1 MKKFQDPELT
11 LILLTGYEIITTSG
25 DVGDD
30 EPIEDTL

>member
-25 DVGDD
+25 EGDEVIQD
-30 EPIEDTL
+30 EL